1 MKKKNQNIN
10 TSGIWH
16 FGSVNV
22 ASKSEIGV
30 FAIFNIESPRYF
42 NKLVKEIKRRVVLE
56 EVIDKEKDSIFGI
69 IGFEDERYLIEN
81 HTYEDKYQTINFY
94 IEEKTGKYYFTFD
107 FNNYKLSGG
116 IVFNASTN
124 IRDKLLI
131 QILFE
136 TGLRIGEVLSL
147 YLEDFKLDHKN
158 GHRIQLVNRGELEN
172 GAKLKTGER
181 SIYISQAL
189 MDLFD
194 DYMYEVLDELEIDS
208 NFIFVKLRG
217 NNVGKP
223 MNYQDVGSFFKRL
236 RKKTNIE
243 VHPHLFRHTH
253 ATVYY
258 NQTKDIKQ
266 VQERLGHSQIQTTMN
281 LYLHPSDEEIRK
293 NWEMAQSAFQLNMKK
308 E

>member
-116 IVFNASTN
+116 IVG
-124 IRDKLLI
+124 DKSNMI
-131 QILFE
+131 
-136 TGLRIGEVLSL
+136 
-147 YLEDFKLDHKN
+147 K
-158 GHRIQLVNRGELEN
+158 
-172 GAKLKTGER
+172 
-181 SIYISQAL
+181 
-189 MDLFD
+189 
-194 DYMYEVLDELEIDS
+194 VLDSKPEEIS
-208 NFIFVKLRG
+208 LTLTTSIFDVIHYFDI
-217 NNVGKP
+217 NNVK
-223 MNYQDVGSFFKRL
+223 FFS
-236 RKKTNIE
+236 
-243 VHPHLFRHTH
+243 
-253 ATVYY
+253 
-258 NQTKDIKQ
+258 KQ
-266 VQERLGHSQIQTTMN
+266 NKAS
-281 LYLHPSDEEIRK
+281 LH
-293 NWEMAQSAFQLNMKK
+293 
-308 E
+308 